1 MKNLKVTTPLVE
13 NYLGEIS
20 LSKEETSK
28 EFLKVAQL
36 NNLDLEYVHN
46 NWELFIRE
54 IIKSLEEIKMEL
66 FERLKNSL

>member
-20 LSKEETSK
+20 LSKKETSK

-36 NNLDLEYVHN
+36 NNLDLEYVYN
-46 NWELFIRE
+46 NWELFISE